1 MNCPNWIYEI
11 CVARVASEY
20 LSSELDIVAFAKKYS
35 EGLAISY
42 NPIPIEAFSEPTE
55 QIIIFLA
62 EIEAGENAVELLE
75 NFTYFR
81 LYFEALNVP
90 RKLKT
95 VFGNIEDPV
104 KQPLEPKENT
114 LKALRAYIFGL
125 RSNTVPTKPAGW
137 LLEKDENIPKLAELV
152 AKPVTILDML

>member
-11 CVARVASEY
+11 CVARVTSEY
-20 LSSELDIVAFAKKYS
+20 ISSELDVVAFAKKYS
-35 EGLAISY
+35 EGLAVLY
-42 NPIPIEAFSEPTE
+42 NPIPIEVFTEPSQE
-55 QIIIFLA
+55 IVVFLA
-62 EIEAGENAVELLE
+62 EINAGELSVELLE

-95 VFGNIEDPV
+95 VFGSIEDPS

-114 LKALRAYIFGL
+114 LKSLRAYIFGL
-125 RSNTVPTKPAGW
+125 RSNTVPTKPPEW
-137 LLEKDENIPKLAELV
+137 KLENDENVPKLAELV
-152 AKPVTILDML
+152 AKPVTILDMF

>member
-35 EGLAISY
+35 EGLAVSY

-55 QIIIFLA
+55 QIIIFLG

-104 KQPLEPKENT
+104 KQPLSRKKT
-114 LKALRAYIFGL
+114 HLKL
-125 RSNTVPTKPAGW
+125 
-137 LLEKDENIPKLAELV
+137 
-152 AKPVTILDML
+152 

>member
-11 CVARVASEY
+11 CVARVTSEY
-20 LSSELDIVAFAKKYS
+20 IASELDIVAFAKKYS
-35 EGLAISY
+35 EGLGTLYS
-42 NPIPIEAFSEPTE
+42 PIPIEAFTEPSQE
-55 QIIIFLA
+55 IVIFLA

-95 VFGNIEDPV
+95 VFGSIEDPS

-125 RSNTVPTKPAGW
+125 RSNTVPTKPPGW
-137 LLEKDENIPKLAELV
+137 QLENDENVPKLAEIV
-152 AKPVTILDML
+152 AKPVTILDMF